1 MKNNR
6 NSMAI
11 AFVLLLQSVLSF
23 SQTGTIT
30 GLINDDKGQG
40 LEFVNVLLLNASDS
54 ALVKGNVTELD
65 GTFAIDLIEP
75 GTYLIKASIVGFN
88 DFISEEI
95 KSNNDKVNLD
105 PYMLSSGVALEE
117 VTVKA
122 QKPFVEMQADKVVV
136 NVENSGVNAGNTAL
150 EVLAKSPGVIVDK
163 DNNITLRGKQGVL
176 VTIDG
181 KQQYMSSEDIAIMLE
196 SMPAEN
202 INSIEIVMNPSAKY
216 DAEGNSGIINIKLR
230 KNENLGTNGQVS
242 TMLRQGIKFSTNNS
256 VSLNMRTEKLNVYAN
271 VNRWDWGW
279 AQDLH
284 LNRIIPNSEGF
295 TEFDQFTKMDR
306 EGTSNDVKF
315 GMDYTFSPKTTLGFL
330 GKYNNGGSEDIN
342 DNKTEIMGQNLPEF
356 DFLNVLSE
364 GESDRDQYSFNMNL
378 KHVFDDKGTEITFDT
393 DYSIYDNP
401 RTNNYNNFFMDR
413 GGDMV
418 QAPYYLRN
426 NQSTSIDIFAS
437 KIDFSTSLESGLKI
451 DLGTKYSN
459 VSTDNI
465 TIFESKQGDVWVEE
479 TNRSNSFDYNEEV
492 YAAYAMFSKALGKFN
507 VQAGLRMEHTMSTG
521 NSITLNQIVDRKYTD
536 FFPSLNVSHTIGDKH
551 NLSYSY
557 SRRLNRPNYDNL
569 NPFVEF
575 LDLYT
580 FEKGNPFLNPQY
592 ADAFGVNYGFG
603 NSFFISANYSYT
615 RDAITQVIEQIS
627 EENLSFQTI
636 QNLDDQN
643 SISLT
648 FSMPKVWTEWYT
660 TRLSVTSFYNEF
672 KSVIPSGILDNKN
685 LAYQAYLSNN
695 FSLPN
700 NWSMEVTGNYRSPM
714 TYGIIEIISQY
725 SFDIGFSKSIMNG
738 KGNLRFGLDDI
749 FKTRRDGGGVFQD
762 DINLT
767 VDNSYDSRR
776 AKVSFSYK
784 FGNQKVKAARKRST
798 ATEDETSRIGE

>member
-11 AFVLLLQSVLSF
+11 ALMLLLQSVLSF

-88 DFISEEI
+88 DYISEEI
-95 KSNNDKVNLD
+95 KSKNDKVNLD

-181 KQQYMSSEDIAIMLE
+181 KQQYMSSEDIAILLE

-202 INSIEIVMNPSAKY
+202 INSIEIIMNPSAKY

-256 VSLNMRTEKLNVYAN
+256 ISLNMRTEKLNVYAN

-306 EGTSNDVKF
+306 EGTSNDIKF

-330 GKYNNGGSEDIN
+330 GKYNNGDSEDIN

-426 NQSTSIDIFAS
+426 NQNTSIDIFAS

-521 NSITLNQIVDRKYTD
+521 NSITLDQIVDREYTD

-615 RDAITQVIEQIS
+615 RDAITQVIEQVS

-695 FSLPN
+695 FSLPH